1 MLRVAACVCNP
12 GMESQRNQ
20 HGESQRSGTSS
31 RVLGVNMGHRAL
43 GTNAWHFMRRLGVN
57 GARLF
62 LYSTIACA
70 ASSVRAGEP
79 SCVARYMDSF

>member
-1 MLRVAACVCNP
+1 MA
-12 GMESQRNQ
+12 
-20 HGESQRSGTSS
+20 QRSGTSS

-62 LYSTIACA
+62 LYSTIPCA
-70 ASSVRAGEP
+70 ANSMLGHIANIPER
-79 SCVARYMDSF
+79 SCFAMI